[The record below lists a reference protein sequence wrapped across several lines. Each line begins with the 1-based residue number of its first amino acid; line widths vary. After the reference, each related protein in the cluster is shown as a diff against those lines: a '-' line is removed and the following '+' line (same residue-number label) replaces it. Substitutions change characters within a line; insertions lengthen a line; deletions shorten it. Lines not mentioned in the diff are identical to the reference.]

1 MRNKIK
7 DIDIKNHTYNF
18 FNDVINIKY
27 FDIKID
33 EKSDK
38 NILIYYIGCVT
49 ITDWKYVNIYIVNP
63 LYLIFKKVNVHFEE
77 VNGNK
82 YLALVPT
89 NGSKTK

>member
-49 ITDWKYVNIYIVNP
+49 ITDWK
-63 LYLIFKKVNVHFEE
+63 
-77 VNGNK
+77 
-82 YLALVPT
+82 
-89 NGSKTK
+89 